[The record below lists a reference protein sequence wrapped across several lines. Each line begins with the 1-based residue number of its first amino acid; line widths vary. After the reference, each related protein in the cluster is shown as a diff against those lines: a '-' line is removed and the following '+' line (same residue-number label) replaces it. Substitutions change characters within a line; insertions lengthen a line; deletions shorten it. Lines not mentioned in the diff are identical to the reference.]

1 MTKNNIIYLDHHVK
15 SITGGHKYNDAFEAY
30 LEEISGI
37 KILDTPSCAN
47 KYRGWRKIFSPFA
60 ELRWL
65 RLFKKDTLVF
75 FGDTSFK
82 HHFLLAVLNTF
93 FFKSRSTIIIH
104 HFPFVGSQGIG
115 WKLYKWFMCMYVGM
129 IDNIIVPS
137 PFTFDVANTLFPQKK
152 IYYIPLPFDMKYKP
166 SDNYQEGNYLYVGTV
181 DKRKG
186 LIYLIEAI
194 NKLPF
199 KDKICLNVV
208 GKVTDPKYF
217 EIVKNRIAELGLVNQ
232 VHFLGRVSDEQL
244 TDCYEKAEIFTFPSL
259 LEGYG
264 IVLIEAL
271 SKGIPVVCFDNTAM
285 PYTVKDGV
293 NGFLAKNKDT
303 EDLARKLEGLSFK
316 KDVRKYL
323 QKGINETMSGLMTQ
337 DNFCLG
343 IKSFY
348 KDINPHE

>member
-1 MTKNNIIYLDHHVK
+1 MINNIIYLDHHVK
-15 SITGGHKYNDAFEAY
+15 SVTGGHKYNDAFEEH
-30 LEEISGI
+30 LEKISGI

-47 KYRGWRKIFSPFA
+47 KYKGWRKLFSPFM
-60 ELRWL
+60 ELKWM
-65 RLFKKDTLVF
+65 KQINSDSLVF
-75 FGDTSFK
+75 FGDTSYK
-82 HHFLLAVLNTF
+82 HHFLLALFNKLFWKAKT
-93 FFKSRSTIIIH
+93 SIIIH
-104 HFPFVGSQGIG
+104 HFSFIGTVGLGASINKWLMLRYYG
-115 WKLYKWFMCMYVGM
+115 WM
-129 IDNIIVPS
+129 DSIIVPS
-137 PFTFDVANTLFPQKK
+137 PYTLDVAKSLFPNKM
-152 IYYIPLPFDMKYKP
+152 IHYIPLPFDRKYDP
-166 SDNYQEGNYLYVGTV
+166 SDQYQEGNYLYVGTV

-337 DNFCLG
+337 DDFCLG